1 MVAGVTAGL
10 AESNGSLPPGLWFT
24 SPAGWLPRT
33 GISSGTLRLVIEY
46 GLPLPFLPVAVA
58 QSSSVA
64 MCFVLLILSMASCL
78 LIVPVSRNR
87 QSAKVY
93 IQSDLTGAVWI
104 WHCGEYS
111 NWSTPGAASN
121 QGSLICTVA
130 FVVFSIWLWCVV
142 KGGLVAEWLACWTQS
157 QKGMGSNRSRDA
169 VR

>member
-10 AESNGSLPPGLWFT
+10 ADSNGSLPPGLWFT

-33 GISSGTLRLVIEY
+33 GISSGTLHLVIEY

-58 QSSSVA
+58 QSSCVA

-78 LIVPVSRNR
+78 LIVSRNR
-87 QSAKVY
+87 
-93 IQSDLTGAVWI
+93 QSDLTGAVWI

-130 FVVFSIWLWCVV
+130 LLVFNIWLWCVV
-142 KGGLVAEWLACWTQS
+142 KGGLVAEWLARWTQS
-157 QKGMGSNRSRDA
+157 QKGLGSNRSRDA